1 MVNIK
6 QMESNLFED
15 FKSRRALGNE
25 KVNEQ
30 NFLPYKRFFNLD
42 TNAYSDGALDDKTK
56 ELIGLSCSLV
66 LRCNDCVLY
75 HLENC
80 VKLGLSRSQI
90 NEAMNVSLVI
100 GGSIVIPHLR
110 HALIALDE
118 ILPNSEI
125 NNLD

>member
-1 MVNIK
+1 MK
-6 QMESNLFED
+6 SNLFDD
-15 FKSRRALGNE
+15 FKSRRLLGNE
-25 KVNEQ
+25 KVDEQ

-42 TNAYSDGALDDKTK
+42 TNAYTDNSLDSKTK

-80 VKLGLSRSQI
+80 VKLGLSRDQI

-110 HALIALDE
+110 YALIALDE
-118 ILPNSEI
+118 ILPDSEI
-125 NNLD
+125 NKMDQ